1 MEVSGRLFMAPG
13 FHLLG
18 FIHLYGLICNY
29 FAWGG
34 MQFFTLLPHFCF
46 WFELIQPL
54 SDYNIIYTKFEYGG
68 GRLMKIGMTG

>member
-1 MEVSGRLFMAPG
+1 M
-13 FHLLG
+13 
-18 FIHLYGLICNY
+18 
-29 FAWGG
+29 GG

>member
-34 MQFFTLLPHFCF
+34 CSFSHFY
-46 WFELIQPL
+46 LIFVFGL
-54 SDYNIIYTKFEYGG
+54 N
-68 GRLMKIGMTG
+68 